1 MAILLGILLVIFI
14 AAVSWAIVNFLV
26 WLICLCFGLSYSL
39 LIGTGVWL
47 VIILIRWIFSAAS
60 NN

>member
-14 AAVSWAIVNFLV
+14 AAVNWAIVNFLV
-26 WLICLCFGLSYSL
+26 WLICLFFGLSYSL
-39 LIGTGVWL
+39 LIGTGIWL